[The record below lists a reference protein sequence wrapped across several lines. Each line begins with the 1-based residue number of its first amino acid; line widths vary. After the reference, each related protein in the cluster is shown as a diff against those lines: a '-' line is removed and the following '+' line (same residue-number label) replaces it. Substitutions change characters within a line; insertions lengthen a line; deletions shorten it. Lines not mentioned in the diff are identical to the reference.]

1 MKSRHIIS
9 LLLVSLLALSGC
21 DQFNVTNNASKQ
33 DLNINIT
40 KIEFEPDHK
49 RFHLNVEINDT
60 LTAMLLSS
68 SADSIHFETKEF
80 LKNNTYDPKTQP
92 QLESYENL
100 KLKEI
105 NELKLDALFLIDL
118 TLDSI
123 AINQQNQ
130 IIKNLAKLFALDH
143 LHVAFMK
150 NGEVTPTMI
159 ATDYVMN
166 NYFKCE
172 PGEKYLY
179 RALSSKID
187 EFKKDSSEYVER
199 VKNTPSAGLLA
210 SARKIMFIFSDGKV
224 YNHNK
229 PIDPKHFELQHQI
242 IQQIDTTQTL
252 PIFYFNLEKGNEGY
266 DVGEKQDMLA
276 SQADEESQNF
286 LTALCHKSGGKYIN
300 ASNQQLKLND
310 ILHLFNNN
318 YIDYTFNYVNPDYK
332 IYRGMERKLQI
343 TCYSGDSL
351 VASDYIS
358 YNVGSI
364 YNPVIIN
371 GSTTLQIILQ
381 GCLIGI
387 ITILL
392 LYLIF
397 QFILPA
403 ISYWLFKRKYVT
415 RYTGKNMSYNGMLIE
430 QSCYFCKAPFVEGD
444 EIVAKCRHILHKSC
458 WDENEYQCP
467 EYGRHCKQGRHYY
480 NSRNLFDPH
489 NASFYLAWIIAGAFA
504 GLIAWINFT
513 ANVHNNENLLLVKLI
528 YLIFGVDSGS
538 PQITT
543 LVEEYGSHLLFLPFY
558 GLNIGFFLTFSLS
571 FLTSH
576 GRWLWKRTL
585 QIIAR
590 SLIGGLFSYLSFF
603 IGCVISIALNFKDN
617 SFLVDWIPW
626 MLSGLVIASAVAY
639 GTDIKLKKA
648 LIGAVISIIFG
659 LGSMYLWS
667 FSFNAQV
674 DTREFLLLSYMIY
687 CIGFAISVAATCPK
701 SERYF
706 LRVEGPIKDMDIAI
720 YKWMK
725 APEQSKR
732 ILIGKSVNCDL
743 QMTWDITSPIAPEQA
758 EVRMVNG
765 YLYLT
770 ALEEGILFNKKP
782 LKTNVRKKL
791 YHGTKFV
798 IGKTTFTYLEK
809 DL

>member
-9 LLLVSLLALSGC
+9 LLLMLLLALSGC
-21 DQFNVTNNASKQ
+21 NQFNITNNASKQ

-40 KIEFEPDHK
+40 KIEFEPDYK

-60 LTAMLLSS
+60 LTAMLLST

-80 LKNNTYDPKTQP
+80 LKNNAYDPKTQP

-118 TLDSI
+118 TLDST

-130 IIKNLAKLFALDH
+130 IIRNLAKLFALDH
-143 LHVAFMK
+143 LHVAYMK

-172 PGEKYLY
+172 SGEKYLY

-199 VKNTPSAGLLA
+199 VKNTPSTGFLA
-210 SARKIMFIFSDGKV
+210 SARKIMFVFSDGKV

-242 IQQIDTTQTL
+242 IQQIDTTQTF
-252 PIFYFNLEKGNEGY
+252 PIFYFNLEKENEGN
-266 DVGEKQDMLA
+266 DIGEKQDMLA
-276 SQADEESQNF
+276 GQADEESQNF
-286 LTALCHKSGGKYIN
+286 LTALCNKSGGKYIN

-371 GSTTLQIILQ
+371 GATTLQIILQ

-397 QFILPA
+397 QFILPG

-480 NSRNLFDPH
+480 KVSSINSIFCLD
-489 NASFYLAWIIAGAFA
+489 ASPSKF
-504 GLIAWINFT
+504 NF
-513 ANVHNNENLLLVKLI
+513 
-528 YLIFGVDSGS
+528 
-538 PQITT
+538 
-543 LVEEYGSHLLFLPFY
+543 VE
-558 GLNIGFFLTFSLS
+558 
-571 FLTSH
+571 
-576 GRWLWKRTL
+576 
-585 QIIAR
+585 
-590 SLIGGLFSYLSFF
+590 
-603 IGCVISIALNFKDN
+603 
-617 SFLVDWIPW
+617 
-626 MLSGLVIASAVAY
+626 
-639 GTDIKLKKA
+639 
-648 LIGAVISIIFG
+648 
-659 LGSMYLWS
+659 
-667 FSFNAQV
+667 
-674 DTREFLLLSYMIY
+674 
-687 CIGFAISVAATCPK
+687 
-701 SERYF
+701 
-706 LRVEGPIKDMDIAI
+706 
-720 YKWMK
+720 
-725 APEQSKR
+725 
-732 ILIGKSVNCDL
+732 
-743 QMTWDITSPIAPEQA
+743 
-758 EVRMVNG
+758 
-765 YLYLT
+765 
-770 ALEEGILFNKKP
+770 
-782 LKTNVRKKL
+782 
-791 YHGTKFV
+791 
-798 IGKTTFTYLEK
+798 
-809 DL
+809 

>member
-80 LKNNTYDPKTQP
+80 LKDNTYDPKTQP

-199 VKNTPSAGLLA
+199 VKNTPSTGLLA

-332 IYRGMERKLQI
+332 IYRGM
-343 TCYSGDSL
+343 D
-351 VASDYIS
+351 AS
-358 YNVGSI
+358 
-364 YNPVIIN
+364 
-371 GSTTLQIILQ
+371 
-381 GCLIGI
+381 
-387 ITILL
+387 
-392 LYLIF
+392 F
-397 QFILPA
+397 RLPA
-403 ISYWLFKRKYVT
+403 IQATAWLLPT
-415 RYTGKNMSYNGMLIE
+415 
-430 QSCYFCKAPFVEGD
+430 
-444 EIVAKCRHILHKSC
+444 
-458 WDENEYQCP
+458 
-467 EYGRHCKQGRHYY
+467 
-480 NSRNLFDPH
+480 
-489 NASFYLAWIIAGAFA
+489 
-504 GLIAWINFT
+504 
-513 ANVHNNENLLLVKLI
+513 
-528 YLIFGVDSGS
+528 IF
-538 PQITT
+538 PT
-543 LVEEYGSHLLFLPFY
+543 
-558 GLNIGFFLTFSLS
+558 
-571 FLTSH
+571 
-576 GRWLWKRTL
+576 
-585 QIIAR
+585 
-590 SLIGGLFSYLSFF
+590 
-603 IGCVISIALNFKDN
+603 
-617 SFLVDWIPW
+617 
-626 MLSGLVIASAVAY
+626 M
-639 GTDIKLKKA
+639 
-648 LIGAVISIIFG
+648 
-659 LGSMYLWS
+659 
-667 FSFNAQV
+667 
-674 DTREFLLLSYMIY
+674 
-687 CIGFAISVAATCPK
+687 
-701 SERYF
+701 
-706 LRVEGPIKDMDIAI
+706 
-720 YKWMK
+720 
-725 APEQSKR
+725 
-732 ILIGKSVNCDL
+732 
-743 QMTWDITSPIAPEQA
+743 
-758 EVRMVNG
+758 
-765 YLYLT
+765 
-770 ALEEGILFNKKP
+770 
-782 LKTNVRKKL
+782 
-791 YHGTKFV
+791 
-798 IGKTTFTYLEK
+798 
-809 DL
+809 

>member
-199 VKNTPSAGLLA
+199 VKNTPSTGLLA

-351 VASDYIS
+351 VASDY
-358 YNVGSI
+358 
-364 YNPVIIN
+364 
-371 GSTTLQIILQ
+371 
-381 GCLIGI
+381 
-387 ITILL
+387 
-392 LYLIF
+392 
-397 QFILPA
+397 
-403 ISYWLFKRKYVT
+403 
-415 RYTGKNMSYNGMLIE
+415 
-430 QSCYFCKAPFVEGD
+430 EG
-444 EIVAKCRHILHKSC
+444 VS
-458 WDENEYQCP
+458 
-467 EYGRHCKQGRHYY
+467 
-480 NSRNLFDPH
+480 
-489 NASFYLAWIIAGAFA
+489 
-504 GLIAWINFT
+504 
-513 ANVHNNENLLLVKLI
+513 
-528 YLIFGVDSGS
+528 
-538 PQITT
+538 
-543 LVEEYGSHLLFLPFY
+543 
-558 GLNIGFFLTFSLS
+558 
-571 FLTSH
+571 
-576 GRWLWKRTL
+576 
-585 QIIAR
+585 
-590 SLIGGLFSYLSFF
+590 
-603 IGCVISIALNFKDN
+603 
-617 SFLVDWIPW
+617 
-626 MLSGLVIASAVAY
+626 
-639 GTDIKLKKA
+639 
-648 LIGAVISIIFG
+648 
-659 LGSMYLWS
+659 
-667 FSFNAQV
+667 
-674 DTREFLLLSYMIY
+674 
-687 CIGFAISVAATCPK
+687 
-701 SERYF
+701 
-706 LRVEGPIKDMDIAI
+706 
-720 YKWMK
+720 
-725 APEQSKR
+725 
-732 ILIGKSVNCDL
+732 
-743 QMTWDITSPIAPEQA
+743 
-758 EVRMVNG
+758 
-765 YLYLT
+765 
-770 ALEEGILFNKKP
+770 
-782 LKTNVRKKL
+782 
-791 YHGTKFV
+791 
-798 IGKTTFTYLEK
+798 
-809 DL
+809 